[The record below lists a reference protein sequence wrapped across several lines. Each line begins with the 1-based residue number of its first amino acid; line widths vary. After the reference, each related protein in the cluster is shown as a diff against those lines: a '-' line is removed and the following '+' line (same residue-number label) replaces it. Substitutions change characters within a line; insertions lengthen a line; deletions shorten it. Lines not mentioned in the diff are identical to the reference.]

1 MLQNT
6 LLPVVAVTGMTF
18 EARIASGPG
27 VHTVCATRPDT
38 LSAAL
43 TAVIAKGC
51 RGVISFG
58 IAGGLVPHLQPGSC
72 IVARSIVTPHQRINT
87 HLEWASRLLQSIP
100 GAVHGDLAGSNRLV
114 ALPAD
119 KLALGH
125 ATGAMAVDMES
136 IVAVR
141 LAAAHG
147 LPFAAVRVV
156 ADACHR
162 ELPPA
167 AQIGLTAGGSPDLA
181 AVLRSVMAQPRQIGA
196 LTRVG
201 LDARAAR
208 SALVRARRKLGA
220 GFGLLELGEA
230 VLAPSPVIEAAE

>member
-1 MLQNT
+1 MQDT

-27 VHTVCATRPDT
+27 VLAVCATRPDT

-43 TAVIAKGC
+43 TAAIAKGC

-58 IAGGLVPHLQPGSC
+58 IAGGLVPHLPPGSC
-72 IVARSIVTPHQRINT
+72 VVARSIVTPHQRIST

-100 GAVHGDLAGSNRLV
+100 GAIHADLAGSNRLV
-114 ALPAD
+114 SLPAD
-119 KLALGH
+119 KLALGRT
-125 ATGAMAVDMES
+125 TGAVAVDMES

-141 LAAAHG
+141 IAAAYG
-147 LPFAAVRVV
+147 LPFAAVRVI

-181 AVLRSVMAQPRQIGA
+181 AVLRSTMADPRQIGA
-196 LTRVG
+196 LIRVG
-201 LDARAAR
+201 LDTRAAR
-208 SALVRARRKLGA
+208 ATLVRARRRLSA
-220 GFGLLELGEA
+220 GFGLIEPDQT
-230 VLAPSPVIEAAE
+230 VLTPAAVIEPAE